1 MSRDGVLETQKPN
14 NKIPESLFGGPPREQ
29 ITPDRFV
36 NKQDSPTNTH
46 PGFQLPQRKPDF
58 PLSYPDQLS
67 TKLLQKTDNTD
78 SRATSSHPTK
88 SNLPTIAEGESKGN
102 TKHNPNQS
110 APITERDFISAEDLL
125 ARLAVQPAHKL
136 TSTPDQSIANLKV
149 RLSSDK
155 KMDLLKRERR
165 RPTPPSLRRA
175 GSQLESPNASSEHI
189 IFGGERHQTPENKG
203 KGKETIKR
211 VDIYVCQYFFE
222 LFKWLPTNIL
232 LSRRP
237 GVTEMANRNRPQG
250 HQALEGDKACKSST

>member
-1 MSRDGVLETQKPN
+1 MSRGVLEAQKSN

-36 NKQDSPTNTH
+36 NKDSPTNTH
-46 PGFQLPQRKPDF
+46 PDFQLPQRKPDS
-58 PLSYPDQLS
+58 PLSYPDQSS

-78 SRATSSHPTK
+78 SRAASSHLTK
-88 SNLPTIAEGESKGN
+88 SNLPTIAEGESKGS

-136 TSTPDQSIANLKV
+136 TSTPDQSVANPKV

-203 KGKETIKR
+203 KGKGKETIKR
-211 VDIYVCQYFFE
+211 VDIYVCQCFIE
-222 LFKWLPTNIL
+222 SFKWLPINML

-237 GVTEMANRNRPQG
+237 GVTEMANRNHPQG